1 MNEIV
6 NKLLLTGDKFN
17 LAFSDNSFSSFSTST
32 CSDLFEE
39 TFLIKFFSLSSKF
52 VFFTKLAV
60 SFLLAK
66 FA

>member
-39 TFLIKFFSLSSKF
+39 IFLIKFFNLSSKS
-52 VFFTKLAV
+52 VRN
-60 SFLLAK
+60 
-66 FA
+66 